1 MRAVKSVDDLY
12 FCTSSD
18 ELMFCKM
25 SPKDYFQ
32 NKRVG
37 SPFSIEFMARFIISE
52 TNIGHRIFMQNPIRY
67 IAVEDD
73 KAFKAVERETKKY
86 IEAIYKSAEI
96 IIANVSPS
104 DTRMMV
110 FLKSFLGPIDNYIS
124 PQIRSNMRDFL
135 PK

>member
-1 MRAVKSVDDLY
+1 
-12 FCTSSD
+12 
-18 ELMFCKM
+18 
-25 SPKDYFQ
+25 
-32 NKRVG
+32 
-37 SPFSIEFMARFIISE
+37 
-52 TNIGHRIFMQNPIRY
+52 MQNPIRY